1 MEPDENGNVVVGN
14 HVGVDTHNC
23 LIHSKGRMI
32 ATVGLDNMVVVDAG
46 DVVLV
51 LPSGRSQDIKHLLEE
66 LKKEGKTQYL

>member
-1 MEPDENGNVVVGN
+1 
-14 HVGVDTHNC
+14 
-23 LIHSKGRMI
+23 MI
-32 ATVGLDNMVVVDAG
+32 ATVGLDNMVIVDSG